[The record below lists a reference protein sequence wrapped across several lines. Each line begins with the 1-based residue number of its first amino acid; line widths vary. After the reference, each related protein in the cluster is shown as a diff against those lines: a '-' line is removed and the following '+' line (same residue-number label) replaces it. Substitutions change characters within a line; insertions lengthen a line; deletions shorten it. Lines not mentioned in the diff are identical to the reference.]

1 MYLVLKGQIEGR
13 KKDIEFK
20 GSSCNRIDDSRLF
33 TRVYNN
39 LYSLFVNN
47 EGLRKINLRK

>member
-20 GSSCNRIDDSRLF
+20 GGSCDRIYDSRLF
-33 TRVYNN
+33 TRIHNN
-39 LYSLFVNN
+39 LYSLFVHS
-47 EGLRKINLRK
+47 EGLRKISLRN